1 MKLSKKVIL
10 PLLVCGIT
18 VIAVAL
24 IYTNPPSTERTIPS
38 GAAALTVEILPLKR
52 QPFRIKLDSYG
63 VVKPRTASA
72 LMSQVSGQVL
82 FVDEAFRDGGF
93 FNKGDLLVAIDDSDY
108 LAEVNIA
115 KANSI
120 TAQQAL
126 TEELARSEQAAL
138 DWKRLG
144 NEQQPSDL
152 VLRIPQQESAN
163 ANLISAQAQLKKA
176 QLALSRTK
184 IIAPY
189 SGRVIRQ
196 DVDLGTVV
204 SGNTVLAEIYA
215 TDYLEVRLAINN
227 SDLAFVELPETNID
241 NSSTAKAINVTFT
254 SDLIGKQSWT
264 GKVVR
269 TESEID
275 SASRQ
280 LYVVAQINNPF
291 EQNLERGFSIKI
303 GEYVSAQIDGKT
315 IDDALSVPVTA
326 IYQGSYV
333 YIEQDGV
340 LLRKDVK
347 IAWQNDQYALI
358 KSGLEA
364 GQSLVTTPLGQV
376 SSGTAVR
383 VAGDESAKP
392 VRVPERRPP
401 AADKGPGLAN
411 STRQEK

>member
-1 MKLSKKVIL
+1 M
-10 PLLVCGIT
+10 P
-18 VIAVAL
+18 
-24 IYTNPPSTERTIPS
+24 N

-93 FNKGDLLVAIDDSDY
+93 FTKGDLLVAIDDSDY

-115 KANSI
+115 KANLI
-120 TAQQAL
+120 TAQQNL
-126 TEELARSEQAAL
+126 TEELARVEQAAL

-144 NEQQPSDL
+144 NEQQASDL

-163 ANLISAQAQLKKA
+163 ANLISAQAQLKIA

-189 SGRVIRQ
+189 SGRVISQ

-204 SGNTVLAEIYA
+204 SSNTVLAEIYA

-269 TESEID
+269 TESEIN
-275 SASRQ
+275 SVSRQ

-303 GEYVSAQIDGKT
+303 GEYVSAQIEGKT
-315 IDDALSVPVTA
+315 IEDALSVPVTA

-364 GQSLVTTPLGQV
+364 GQLLVITPLGQV

-383 VAGDESAKP
+383 VAGNESAKP
-392 VRVPERRPP
+392 ARVPEKRPL
-401 AADKGPGLAN
+401 AADKGPGPAN
-411 STRQEK
+411 STKQEK